1 MSATLIVLQLM
12 TFSPAPRPM
21 PLNRVSPSRALPP
34 LCLNAQTERQIEQE
48 LDVWKLR
55 EGMIR
60 GLFGVLVNWKEDGRE
75 EAARKDTTESPS
87 KAAFVASATAVILGT
102 IVLRFGG
109 RAALVSILGLDM
121 MADLGI
127 DDKVDDF
134 VAYANSLGP
143 LTVLGF
149 LGAWIV
155 AKVFLLD
162 FISIGLALSSGVLF
176 GGVIQGALLSSA
188 CATAGSLVGFTLSRG
203 LLQERVEGAIAK
215 QPIARGLAKVVNDDG
230 FKTVFVL
237 RLAPI
242 IPALPLG
249 AYPYIYGAS
258 NLTALPFAAGT
269 FLGGLKPYLID
280 SYVGCFS
287 KQLLDGNSMDSAKDT
302 ILLVGIGVLV
312 LIGVF
317 ATELAGDSWERVQEE
332 VAADERRRR
341 EAGEELGGAGARDG
355 AWVLGPFNSTAAQSW
370 ALERVPSSTKD
381 EIAQVWDTLNA
392 FATYQWEPAAA
403 RALAARR
410 KKKEAPPLPGADSD
424 NPIERLLAS
433 LATPTTAAS
442 DAAGASGGSRSS
454 SGSGS
459 GSSSG
464 GGGGSSSGGIS
475 EGKTKVGAT
484 VTGARGVATLIYGED
499 DQATPQ
505 DLAERERCAAWS
517 VEGGIGRVALTSL
530 LFTFAMF
537 NAAKLQWET
546 YPETVAGLDALLSP
560 PPPPPPL
567 PPPPPPKRVIGLF

>member
-1 MSATLIVLQLM
+1 
-12 TFSPAPRPM
+12 
-21 PLNRVSPSRALPP
+21 
-34 LCLNAQTERQIEQE
+34 
-48 LDVWKLR
+48 
-55 EGMIR
+55 MIR

-75 EAARKDTTESPS
+75 EAAREDTTESPS

-121 MADLGI
+121 MADMGI

-134 VAYANSLGP
+134 VAFANSLGP

-215 QPIARGLAKVVNDDG
+215 QPIARGLAKVVSDDG

-287 KQLLDGNSMDSAKDT
+287 KQLLDGDSMDSAKDT

-332 VAADERRRR
+332 VAADERRRK
-341 EAGEELGGAGARDG
+341 EAGEELGGAGARNG
-355 AWVLGPFNSTAAQSW
+355 AWLFGPFNSTAASSW

-381 EIAQVWDTLNA
+381 EIGQVWDTLNA

-410 KKKEAPPLPGADSD
+410 KKREAPPLPGADSD

-433 LATPTTAAS
+433 LATPATAAS
-442 DAAGASGGSRSS
+442 GAAGASGGSSS
-454 SGSGS
+454 SGSGSGS

-464 GGGGSSSGGIS
+464 GIAVG
-475 EGKTKVGAT
+475 TPKVGAT
-484 VTGARGVATLIYGED
+484 VTGAQGVATLIYGED
-499 DQATPQ
+499 DQVTPQ

-546 YPETVAGLDALLSP
+546 YPETVAGLDPLLC
-560 PPPPPPL
+560 PPL
-567 PPPPPPKRVIGLF
+567 PPPPPPPPPPQKRVFGFF